1 MDLTDEQITAK
12 LLRADTFPAGDRQV
26 RVLFL
31 LPSTLWRP
39 LRASWWTGKEAYIIG
54 GDEHGNY
61 ILRHCD
67 GTVRLWDH
75 ARREDQV
82 LTPSVRAFFSGLV
95 AAAR

>member
-1 MDLTDEQITAK
+1 MDVTEEQITAK
-12 LLRADTFPAGDRQV
+12 LFRDDTLPVGDRQV

-39 LRASWWTGKEAYIIG
+39 LRASWWTGKEACIIG
-54 GDEHGNY
+54 GDEQGNY

-75 ARREDQV
+75 TRGKDEV
-82 LTPSVRAFFSGLV
+82 LTPSVRAFFNGLV
-95 AAAR
+95 PSAR